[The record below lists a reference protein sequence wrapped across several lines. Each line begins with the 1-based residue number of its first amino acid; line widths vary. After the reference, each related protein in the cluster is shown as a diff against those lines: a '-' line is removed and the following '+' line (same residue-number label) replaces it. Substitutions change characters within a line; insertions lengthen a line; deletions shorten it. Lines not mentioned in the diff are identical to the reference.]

1 MSEENL
7 NYFEIQKYDTE
18 ILSFQKEISAIEEK
32 LKEQM
37 GLEELKQKL
46 SMIQNKIE
54 EQEKIQRKILTSIKE
69 NEESINN
76 INTTIYSGK
85 IRNNKELEA
94 LQIEINTKTEF
105 ISNIDTKKQIV
116 ANNIIKL
123 IGIKAVSYTHLT
135 LPTNREV

>member
-54 EQEKIQRKILTSIKE
+54 EQEKIQRKILT
-69 NEESINN
+69 
-76 INTTIYSGK
+76 
-85 IRNNKELEA
+85 
-94 LQIEINTKTEF
+94 
-105 ISNIDTKKQIV
+105 
-116 ANNIIKL
+116 
-123 IGIKAVSYTHLT
+123 
-135 LPTNREV
+135 

>member
-76 INTTIYSGK
+76 INTC
-85 IRNNKELEA
+85 L
-94 LQIEINTKTEF
+94 L
-105 ISNIDTKKQIV
+105 
-116 ANNIIKL
+116 
-123 IGIKAVSYTHLT
+123 YTS
-135 LPTNREV
+135 PSPRD

>member
-1 MSEENL
+1 MAGEKIDLIIAGSIDYKE

-54 EQEKIQRKILTSIKE
+54 EQEKVLGEKIIAKE
-69 NEESINN
+69 S
-76 INTTIYSGK
+76 
-85 IRNNKELEA
+85 
-94 LQIEINTKTEF
+94 
-105 ISNIDTKKQIV
+105 KKQLAEMKSLEKV
-116 ANNIIKL
+116 TTTSTKETKEEKEVEKPKEIKKKVKDIL
-123 IGIKAVSYTHLT
+123 
-135 LPTNREV
+135 N

>member
-76 INTTIYSGK
+76 INTTI
-85 IRNNKELEA
+85 
-94 LQIEINTKTEF
+94 
-105 ISNIDTKKQIV
+105 
-116 ANNIIKL
+116 
-123 IGIKAVSYTHLT
+123 
-135 LPTNREV
+135 